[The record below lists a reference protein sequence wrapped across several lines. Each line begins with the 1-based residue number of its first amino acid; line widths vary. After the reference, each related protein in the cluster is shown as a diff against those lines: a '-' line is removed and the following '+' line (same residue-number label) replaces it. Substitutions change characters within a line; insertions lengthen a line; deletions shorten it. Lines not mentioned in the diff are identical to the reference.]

1 LFRRR
6 GKLFRGRGRV
16 KQLARLRGSSLSLRC
31 RFAAPLLAL
40 SGPAN
45 EVRPM
50 PHYLRETASTAN
62 PAKTAPRTKED
73 FEKHIESPLGESD
86 FVFEVAHSARVSS
99 RRRSHQA

>member
-1 LFRRR
+1 
-6 GKLFRGRGRV
+6 
-16 KQLARLRGSSLSLRC
+16 
-31 RFAAPLLAL
+31 
-40 SGPAN
+40 
-45 EVRPM
+45 M

-62 PAKTAPRTKED
+62 PAKTAPGTKED